1 MNNGIS
7 TGTSS
12 NVLNLDAAPFQPI
25 SSAVEL
31 GSSRMSLWRILSL
44 VILNDC
50 PIDVTL
56 MRKMDLAMN
65 IQMSVLVFGLC

>member
-7 TGTSS
+7 TGTLS

-31 GSSRMSLWRILSL
+31 GSSRTVSMEDS
-44 VILNDC
+44 
-50 PIDVTL
+50 VTC
-56 MRKMDLAMN
+56 N
-65 IQMSVLVFGLC
+65 SE